1 MGRRVKQV
9 LFRNQT
15 WGKGRMMYRIQ
26 KGEAYSGCIPI
37 TVWFVQVR
45 RETRFGYEW
54 INIKGYDKRERAE
67 ELLNIL
73 KTNKLK
79 GLNYEI

>member
-1 MGRRVKQV
+1 
-9 LFRNQT
+9 
-15 WGKGRMMYRIQ
+15 MYRIK
-26 KGEAYSGCIPI
+26 KGEAYSGCIPV

-45 RETRFGYEW
+45 RETMFGYKW

-73 KTNKLK
+73 KPNK
-79 GLNYEI
+79 